1 MITMDPIGQAI
12 HNYYFDNDKEFLDV
26 DSNYTENEEIDPARF
41 FRKFNEMPDLEKTAL
56 NLCQGRVLDVGAGA
70 GSHALELQARGFLVT
85 ALDKS
90 ELAVGVMLH
99 RGVSNVI
106 HEDICRFKSDNFDS
120 ILLLMNGAGIAGT
133 IQGLKEL
140 ISHLKSLLAQGG
152 QILLDSTDISYLFEE
167 EDGSVWV
174 DLASGDYYGEMTYTV
189 TYKKNITATFPW
201 LFIDFE
207 TLSDIAAACGFSCE
221 LVGEGA
227 DNDFLARLSSF
238 I

>member
-1 MITMDPIGQAI
+1 MDPIGQAI
-12 HNYYFDNDKEFLDV
+12 HNYYFYSDKEFLGV

-56 NLCQGRVLDVGAGA
+56 GLCQGRVLDVGAGA
-70 GSHALELQARGFLVT
+70 GSHSLELQARGFDVT

-90 ELAVGVMLH
+90 ELAVGVMLQ
-99 RGVSNVI
+99 RGVSKVI
-106 HEDICRFKSDNFDS
+106 LEDINRFNSDHFDS

-133 IQGLKEL
+133 TEGLKKL
-140 ISHLKSLLAQGG
+140 LNHLKSLLAPGG

-201 LFIDFE
+201 LFVDFE
-207 TLSDIAAACGFSCE
+207 TLSDIAAACGFSCK
-221 LVGEGA
+221 LAGEGA
-227 DNDFLARLSSF
+227 DNDFLAKLSNLK
-238 I
+238 

>member
-1 MITMDPIGQAI
+1 MDPIGQAI
-12 HNYYFDNDKEFLDV
+12 HNYYFDNDIEFLDV

-41 FRKFNEMPDLEKTAL
+41 FREFSEMPELEKTAL
-56 NLCQGRVLDVGAGA
+56 DLCQGRVLDVGAGA
-70 GSHALELQARGFLVT
+70 GSHALELQARGFNVT

-90 ELAVGVMLH
+90 ELAVGVMLQ
-99 RGVSNVI
+99 RGVSKVI
-106 HEDICRFKSDNFDS
+106 LEDIYRFKSDRFDS

-133 IQGLKEL
+133 TEGLKKL
-140 ISHLKSLLAQGG
+140 LKHLRSLMAPEG

-201 LFIDFE
+201 LFVDFE
-207 TLSDIAAACGFSCE
+207 TLTNIAAECGLSCE
-221 LVGEGA
+221 LAVEGA
-227 DNDFLARLSSF
+227 DNDFLARLSNF

>member
-1 MITMDPIGQAI
+1 MDPIGQAI
-12 HNYYFDNDKEFLDV
+12 HNYYFDNDIEFLDV

-41 FRKFNEMPDLEKTAL
+41 FREFSEMPELEKTAL
-56 NLCQGRVLDVGAGA
+56 DLCQGRVLDVGAGA
-70 GSHALELQARGFLVT
+70 GSHALELQARGFNVT

-90 ELAVGVMLH
+90 ELAVGVMLQ
-99 RGVSNVI
+99 RGVSKVI
-106 HEDICRFKSDNFDS
+106 LEDICRFKSDSFDS

-133 IQGLKEL
+133 TGGLKKL
-140 ISHLKSLLAQGG
+140 LKHLRSLMAPGG

-201 LFIDFE
+201 LFVDFE
-207 TLSDIAAACGFSCE
+207 TLTNIAAECGLSCE
-221 LVGEGA
+221 LAVEGA
-227 DNDFLARLSSF
+227 DNDFLARLSNF